1 MNQRIKQ
8 LRRSLN
14 LTQQDF
20 AERIGLKQNSIAL
33 IESGKRNISNQAVL
47 SICREFNVNET
58 WLRTGDGEMFNE
70 MDREEQIAYYLGDIF
85 SEPGDTFKKRLV
97 AALAAMDESEWAA
110 VEAFARK
117 LVEQS
122 RDSPPNKESGTKP
135 QILRHCKWHLCRAG
149 TCPRRCR
156 HYRLRTSFPSL
167 SLRGAQRRGCAAVR
181 EERALRMRRTPCG
194 CNLLQALQKNKKGW
208 CFRTSQ
214 KEKRLFFPNDRAYKL
229 QNQPKRALVRE
240 F

>member
-8 LRRSLN
+8 LRRILD

-47 SICREFNVNET
+47 SICRTFSVNET
-58 WLRTGDGEMFNE
+58 WLRTGEGEIFNE
-70 MDREEQIAYYLGDIF
+70 MWREEQIAYYLGDIF

-122 RDSPPNKESGTKP
+122 RDSPPNKESGT
-135 QILRHCKWHLCRAG
+135 
-149 TCPRRCR
+149 
-156 HYRLRTSFPSL
+156 
-167 SLRGAQRRGCAAVR
+167 
-181 EERALRMRRTPCG
+181 
-194 CNLLQALQKNKKGW
+194 
-208 CFRTSQ
+208 
-214 KEKRLFFPNDRAYKL
+214 
-229 QNQPKRALVRE
+229 
-240 F
+240 

>member
-8 LRRSLN
+8 LRRNLD

-58 WLRTGDGEMFNE
+58 WLRTGEGEMFNE
-70 MDREEQIAYYLGDIF
+70 MDREEQIAYYLGNML
-85 SEPGDTFKKRLV
+85 SEPGDTFKKRLI
-97 AALAAMDESEWAA
+97 AALAALDDSEWAA

-122 RDSPPNKESGTKP
+122 RDAPPNK
-135 QILRHCKWHLCRAG
+135 
-149 TCPRRCR
+149 
-156 HYRLRTSFPSL
+156 
-167 SLRGAQRRGCAAVR
+167 
-181 EERALRMRRTPCG
+181 
-194 CNLLQALQKNKKGW
+194 
-208 CFRTSQ
+208 
-214 KEKRLFFPNDRAYKL
+214 
-229 QNQPKRALVRE
+229 
-240 F
+240 

>member
-8 LRRSLN
+8 LRRILD

-58 WLRTGDGEMFNE
+58 WLRTGEGEMFNE

-122 RDSPPNKESGTKP
+122 RDSPPNKESGT
-135 QILRHCKWHLCRAG
+135 
-149 TCPRRCR
+149 
-156 HYRLRTSFPSL
+156 
-167 SLRGAQRRGCAAVR
+167 
-181 EERALRMRRTPCG
+181 
-194 CNLLQALQKNKKGW
+194 
-208 CFRTSQ
+208 
-214 KEKRLFFPNDRAYKL
+214 
-229 QNQPKRALVRE
+229 
-240 F
+240 